1 MEIRPIF
8 SALLRSK
15 TGAFLIAAQVALT
28 LAILGNALYIVQDRL
43 TIAARPTGAD
53 EANTFYIRYY
63 GFREGIDVAAML
75 DADLAMMR
83 AMPGVAA
90 VATANMAPLN
100 QSGWNLSISDRI
112 DDPAAITSNT
122 AFYFSSESLVDALGL
137 NIIEG
142 RDFTPDEVQVIE
154 PSLANIQ
161 PKHAILTRALAE
173 RMFPGQTQFVGRKAF
188 LGDGA
193 DASQFEVVG
202 IVERMQSPW
211 AQTGAAAELSMIVPL
226 RQLEPGASYIVR
238 SQPGELDK
246 VMREVEDA
254 LAALRDDRVH
264 LGTTSLLEARANRY
278 RADQSLATMLLTVMG
293 LLLLVTASGI
303 VGMASLWVNQRR
315 KQIGV
320 RRAIGAR
327 RRDILR
333 YFLIENFMVTSAGI
347 AVGTALALGLNRLL
361 VSQLSVERLPLHYLP
376 YGMLAL
382 WALGLLAAYGPAW
395 RASRIPP
402 AVATRST

>member
-28 LAILGNALYIVQDRL
+28 LAILGNALYIVQERL

-75 DADLAMMR
+75 DADLALMR

-100 QSGWNLSISDRI
+100 QSGWNLSISDSADERTAKSI
-112 DDPAAITSNT
+112 NT
-122 AFYFSSESLVDALGL
+122 AFYFSSESLVDALDL

-142 RDFTPDEVQVIE
+142 RDFTSDEVQVVQ

-161 PKHAILTRALAE
+161 PKHAIMTRALAE
-173 RMFPGQTQFVGRKAF
+173 QMFPGQTQFVGRKAF
-188 LGDGA
+188 LGD
-193 DASQFEVVG
+193 SEFEVVG

-211 AQTGAAAELSMIVPL
+211 AQTSQAAERSMIVPL
-226 RQLEPGASYIVR
+226 RQLEPGAGYIVR

-254 LAALRDDRVH
+254 LSALRDDRVH
-264 LGTTSLLEARANRY
+264 LRTTSLVDARATRY

-402 AVATRST
+402 AVATRSA

>member
-15 TGAFLIAAQVALT
+15 TGALLIAAQVALT

-53 EANTFYIRYY
+53 EANTFFIRYY

-100 QSGWNLSISDRI
+100 QSGWNLSISDSADER
-112 DDPAAITSNT
+112 AAKSVNT

-142 RDFTPDEVQVIE
+142 RDFTPDEVQIVE

-161 PKHAILTRALAE
+161 PKHAIMTRALAQQ
-173 RMFPGQTQFVGRKAF
+173 MFPDATQFVGRKAF
-188 LGDGA
+188 LGE
-193 DASQFEVVG
+193 SEFEVVG

-211 AQTGAAAELSMIVPL
+211 AQNSEAAERSMIVPL
-226 RQLEPGASYIVR
+226 RQLEPGATYIVR

-254 LAALRDDRVH
+254 LTALRDDRVH
-264 LGTTSLLEARANRY
+264 LGTTSLLEARATRY

-333 YFLIENFMVTSAGI
+333 YFLVENFMVTSAGI

-402 AVATRST
+402 AVATRSA

>member
-90 VATANMAPLN
+90 AATANMAPLN
-100 QSGWNLSISDRI
+100 QSGWNLSISDSADERSAKSI
-112 DDPAAITSNT
+112 NT

-137 NIIEG
+137 NIVEG
-142 RDFTPDEVQVIE
+142 RDFTPDEVQVVQ

-161 PKHAILTRALAE
+161 PKHAIMSRALAQQ
-173 RMFPGQTQFVGRKAF
+173 MFPDATQFVGRKAF
-188 LGDGA
+188 LGE
-193 DASQFEVVG
+193 SEFEVVG

-211 AQTGAAAELSMIVPL
+211 AQNNEAAERSMIVPL

-254 LAALRDDRVH
+254 LTAQRDDRVH
-264 LGTTSLLEARANRY
+264 LGTTSLLQARATRY

-333 YFLIENFMVTSAGI
+333 YFLVENFMVTSAGI

-376 YGMLAL
+376 YGILAL

-402 AVATRST
+402 AVATRSG